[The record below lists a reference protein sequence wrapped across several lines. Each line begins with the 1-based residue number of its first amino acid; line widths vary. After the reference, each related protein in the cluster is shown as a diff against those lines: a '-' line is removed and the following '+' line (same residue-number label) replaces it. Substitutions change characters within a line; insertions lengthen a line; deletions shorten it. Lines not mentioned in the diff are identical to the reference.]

1 VPFLDQEKEITMT
14 QPANIPATVPASK
27 EPVSPRQ
34 RVASEA
40 FDLSKAI
47 GQFGREILETGD
59 CDASSLKALVRRM
72 GALNNAAL
80 IAEEAKTG
88 SSDADLV
95 LDILRNPHRMK
106 GVQIL

>member
-1 VPFLDQEKEITMT
+1 MT
-14 QPANIPATVPASK
+14 QPADTHIPATVPASK

-47 GQFGREILETGD
+47 GQFGREILETGE

-80 IAEEAKTG
+80 IAEDARIG